1 VPPPTAMPPDVSA
14 FKSLTA
20 QVTHRILLEIEAGTW
35 VDWLPGERA
44 LTATLRVS
52 RKTIRKAIAQLQRD
66 GRIDTQHGQGHR
78 IIASV
83 RPAPL
88 PSNSVGLLTLDP
100 LENLRPFTALW
111 IDELRALLF
120 ENRRSLA
127 LFSGHRFFSARADSE
142 LARLIRQNPQACWVL
157 AHTDER
163 IQQWF
168 HAQNVPCILAGSG
181 HRGLVLPSV
190 DLDYFAVCRHAVGAM
205 TRLGHRRLALL
216 LRDSQRA
223 GDLDSEAGFLDG
235 AKRVGRADVDAL
247 VIRHPD
253 TVESTLTAL
262 GRLFGRASPPT
273 ALLIAHPAHYLTTVS
288 FLAARGLRVP
298 HDVSLISRDTES
310 FLSYLTPT
318 PARYSCSPRVYAKR
332 LLPLVLRLAHGDAVP
347 GGPQR
352 IEPQFIRGPSLSPL
366 GA

>member
-1 VPPPTAMPPDVSA
+1 MPPDVPA

-20 QVTHRILLEIEAGTW
+20 QVAHRIALEIDAGTW

-44 LTATLRVS
+44 LTETLRVS
-52 RKTIRKAIAQLQRD
+52 RKTIRKALAQLQRD
-66 GRIDTQHGQGHR
+66 GRIATLHGQGHR
-78 IIASV
+78 IT
-83 RPAPL
+83 APV
-88 PSNSVGLLTLDP
+88 PPVPGATRSVGLLTLDP

-111 IDELRALLF
+111 VDELRALLF
-120 ENRRSLA
+120 ENRLTLA
-127 LFSGHRFFSARADSE
+127 LFSGHRFFSTRADLE
-142 LARLIRQNPQACWVL
+142 LSRLVRQNPQSCWVL

-168 HAQNVPCILAGSG
+168 HARGVPCILAGSG
-181 HRGLVLPSV
+181 HRGLLLPSV
-190 DLDYFAVCRHAVGAM
+190 DLDYFAVCRHAVGVM
-205 TRLGHRRLALL
+205 TRHGHRRLAML

-223 GDLDSEAGFLDG
+223 GDLDSAAGFLDG
-235 AKRVGRADVDAL
+235 AKSVGRADVEAR

-262 GRLFGRASPPT
+262 GRLFSRPSPPT

-288 FLAARGLRVP
+288 FLAARGQRVP
-298 HDVSLISRDTES
+298 DDVSLISRDTES

-332 LLPLVLRLAHGDAVP
+332 LLPLVLRLTHGEAVP
-347 GGPQR
+347 HGPQR
-352 IEPQFIRGPSLSPL
+352 IEPQFIRGPSLAPL
-366 GA
+366 DG